1 MSPER
6 ATKPS
11 HCCTLCSVASM
22 QTAGDVVAAQSA
34 TSTRT
39 SPGGRGGALPADF
52 VGTVL
57 NRVVE
62 GTLVEGA
69 SSRVRNR
76 GP

>member
-1 MSPER
+1 
-6 ATKPS
+6 
-11 HCCTLCSVASM
+11 M

-39 SPGGRGGALPADF
+39 SPGGGGALPADF